1 MCRSRIMLF
10 DVKYFEFDHEIK
22 FIRRAML
29 QRSLENCLEGKLTVE
44 FCALFIS
51 WGSFPQ
57 LAAGGKPSTR
67 FPPGRL
73 VELIGMTKSKASI
86 KRE

>member
-29 QRSLENCLEGKLTVE
+29 QRSLENCLEEKL
-44 FCALFIS
+44 LK
-51 WGSFPQ
+51 
-57 LAAGGKPSTR
+57 AGGKPSTW
-67 FPPGRL
+67 FPPDGL
-73 VELIGMTKSKASI
+73 VELL
-86 KRE
+86 